1 MIIMKNSSFKRIPE
15 IPIFKDINLISGK
28 AEIKSKNKLDLSLV
42 IFNNYANVAS
52 VMTKSKTC
60 ATNISWLKK
69 IKNFGKVRVLF
80 VNSGNANAYTGKEGD
95 KNLKKIINYLSRYF
109 SCSEKSIIVSST
121 GVIGEQLPINKIM
134 TFIPKILH
142 KYSSLNYISKQCD
155 WKKFATSIMT
165 TDTFPKISFKKTKI
179 GNKTINIIGVAKGS
193 GMIAPNMATM
203 LAFIFTDVLLPPNIL
218 RELLENVNEKSFNSI
233 TVDSDTST
241 NDMVSFFSTKNV
253 DCKIKSINDKK
264 LKYFKSDLEYLSK
277 DLAKKIIFDGEG
289 AKKLIQ
295 IEVTEAK
302 NYKDAKKIAFSIAN
316 SPLVK
321 TAIAGEDAN
330 WGRVI
335 MAIGKSNVAIKQDK
349 ISLKFGEN
357 LIIQKGELKKNY
369 SEKKITKYLRGKVI
383 VIKVSLG
390 IGDCSSTVWT
400 CDLTKEYIAINADY
414 RS

>member
-1 MIIMKNSSFKRIPE
+1 MI
-15 IPIFKDINLISGK
+15 LQ
-28 AEIKSKNKLDLSLV
+28 
-42 IFNNYANVAS
+42 
-52 VMTKSKTC
+52 
-60 ATNISWLKK
+60 
-69 IKNFGKVRVLF
+69 
-80 VNSGNANAYTGKEGD
+80 
-95 KNLKKIINYLSRYF
+95 IIIWFL
-109 SCSEKSIIVSST
+109 
-121 GVIGEQLPINKIM
+121 
-134 TFIPKILH
+134 
-142 KYSSLNYISKQCD
+142 
-155 WKKFATSIMT
+155 
-165 TDTFPKISFKKTKI
+165 
-179 GNKTINIIGVAKGS
+179 
-193 GMIAPNMATM
+193 
-203 LAFIFTDVLLPPNIL
+203 
-218 RELLENVNEKSFNSI
+218 
-233 TVDSDTST
+233 
-241 NDMVSFFSTKNV
+241 FFSTKNV

-335 MAIGKSNVAIKQDK
+335 MAVGKSNVVIKQDK